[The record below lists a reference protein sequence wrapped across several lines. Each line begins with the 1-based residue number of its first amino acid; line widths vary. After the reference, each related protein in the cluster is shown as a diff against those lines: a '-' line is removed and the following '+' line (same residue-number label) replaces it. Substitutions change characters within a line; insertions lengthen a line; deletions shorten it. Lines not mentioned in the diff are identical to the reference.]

1 MNKSVVVVAVSVDA
15 RHVILFS
22 PDGSSVTLVQG
33 DPRITNI
40 MAVVKEPLSEVPPRP
55 VEVSLEMPRPIMEN
69 PEFGEAEQASG
80 GVIRFFKVAKK
91 RIADWFK
98 DEPEPAPAVAD
109 PAPSAYVSPQT
120 LGVVPGS
127 EVEPAE
133 EVTLE
138 PGNYDVLLTEFL
150 EGNKVAAIKAIRVT
164 TGAGLKESADL
175 VNASKPVMI
184 ATSVTAAKAQDIREQ
199 VLLAGGQ
206 VQLVKTP
213 TGDKPVI
220 EPAAPL
226 APVAPAEKTNEEKLA
241 EANARLDILEAE
253 GIKPSDP
260 KFKEEL
266 TEDETVVAVTNG
278 GRTIIPE
285 AQHLGNQ
292 LKAAT
297 TLKDFTG
304 FQKFLERLG
313 TVVNKRRFSVED
325 LMKFMKHGDL
335 PIADDGSI
343 VIYKRLTK
351 SGKDKQGRDIYVDVH
366 SRRVT
371 QRVGSRV
378 FMDESLVDPD
388 RRQDCSNGLHVA
400 ALSYLRS
407 FSGEITI
414 IGKVAPEDVIAV
426 PEYSNNKMRVAGYDI
441 LAVLDKDQTATV
453 NNGGKLSNVK
463 GGAELLNAVLR
474 GKHIKIDQTVQIG
487 GAQGTKLTITEL
499 ENVDPTVAPL
509 QPEDIRNSNLDIP
522 DAEGAIPPEPSKLVL
537 PADLKP
543 VKDAPANKTENLT
556 PVKPKVENVKKETK
570 AQTAQRLYDE
580 FKGAAT
586 STTAGTK
593 AAELLAFKKASKKSW
608 TALGLSDDIGELVTE
623 KATSV
628 APKVAVKTV
637 SGFDDLKAKAPKAGS
652 PKAQMAE
659 VLKGSKI
666 NVEIA
671 NKALAIKRSA
681 KKSWAVL
688 GVSDEVAAMIE
699 SLTK

>member
-40 MAVVKEPLSEVPPRP
+40 MAAVKEPLSEVPPRP

-98 DEPEPAPAVAD
+98 DEPEPAPAVAE

-138 PGNYDVLLTEFL
+138 PGNYDVLLTSFL
-150 EGNKVAAIKAIRVT
+150 AGNSVPVIKAIRIACGT
-164 TGAGLKESADL
+164 GLKEAKDL
-175 VNASKPVMI
+175 TDASKPVI
-184 ATSVTAAKAQDIREQ
+184 
-199 VLLAGGQ
+199 LLAGVTATKAQSIKEELLLAGAQ

-226 APVAPAEKTNEEKLA
+226 APVAPVEKTNEEKLA

-487 GAQGTKLTITEL
+487 GAQGTKLTITDL
-499 ENVDPTVAPL
+499 EDVDSTVAPL
-509 QPEDIRNSNLDIP
+509 QPEDIRNTNLDIP
-522 DAEGAIPPEPSKLVL
+522 DAEGAIPPEPSKPVL

-543 VKDAPANKTENLT
+543 VKDAPANKVENLT

-586 STTAGTK
+586 SSGAGNK

>member
-1 MNKSVVVVAVSVDA
+1 MKNSVVVVAVSVDA
-15 RHVILFS
+15 SYVVLFTD
-22 PDGSSVTLVQG
+22 DGNTVNLKQG

-40 MAVVKEPLSEVPPRP
+40 MTTVKAPLSEVPPRA
-55 VEVSLEMPRPIMEN
+55 VEVSLEMSKATLGN
-69 PEFGEAEQASG
+69 PEFGAAEEASG

-98 DEPEPAPAVAD
+98 DEPESPPAVAD
-109 PAPSAYVSPQT
+109 PAPSDFVAPQT
-120 LGVVPGS
+120 LGVVPGT
-127 EVEPAE
+127 EVQPAE
-133 EVTLE
+133 PEALVS
-138 PGNYDVLLTEFL
+138 GNYDVLLTSFV
-150 EGNKVAAIKAIRVT
+150 EGNKVAVIKAIRVS
-164 TGAGLKESADL
+164 TGAGLKESTDL

-184 ATSVTAAKAQDIREQ
+184 ATSVTATKAQDIREQ

-206 VQLVKTP
+206 VQTVMLPVGGNPVLEPEAPVK
-213 TGDKPVI
+213 
-220 EPAAPL
+220 PAAP
-226 APVAPAEKTNEEKLA
+226 TNEEKLA
-241 EANARLDILEAE
+241 LANARLDILEAE
-253 GIKPSDP
+253 GVKPSDP

-266 TEDETVVAVTNG
+266 TEDETVVAVTNN

-285 AQHLGNQ
+285 AQHLATQ

-297 TLKDFTG
+297 ELKDFTG
-304 FQKFLERLG
+304 FQKFLDRLG

-335 PIADDGSI
+335 PIADDGSL

-351 SGKDKQGRDIYVDVH
+351 HGKDKSGRDLYVDVH
-366 SRRVT
+366 SRKVI

-400 ALSYLRS
+400 ALSYLRG
-407 FSGEITI
+407 FSGGITI

-426 PEYSNNKMRVAGYDI
+426 PEYNNNKMRVAGYDI
-441 LAVLDKDQTATV
+441 LAVLDGKQASVV
-453 NNGGKLSNVK
+453 NRGGKLSSVP
-463 GGAELLNAVLR
+463 GGTELLNAVLR
-474 GKHIKIDQTVQIG
+474 GKHIPIDQTVQIG
-487 GAQGTKLTITEL
+487 GARGSNLTITDL
-499 ENVDPTVAPL
+499 ENVSPL
-509 QPEDIRNSNLDIP
+509 TEALKPEDIRNKNLDVP
-522 DAEGAIPPEPSKLVL
+522 DKDGYIPPKPSEPVKPV
-537 PADLKP
+537 DLKP
-543 VKDAPANKTENLT
+543 EEKAPANKAENLT
-556 PVKPKVENVKKETK
+556 PVEPKVENVKKETK

-593 AAELLAFKKASKKSW
+593 ASELLTFKKSSKKSW
-608 TALGLSDDIGELVTE
+608 TALGLSDDIGGLVTE

-671 NKALAIKRSA
+671 NKALAIKRAA
-681 KKSWAVL
+681 KKSWATL

>member
-22 PDGSSVTLVQG
+22 PDGRSVTLVQG

-40 MAVVKEPLSEVPPRP
+40 MAAVKEPLSEVPPRP

-98 DEPEPAPAVAD
+98 DEPEPAPAVAE

-138 PGNYDVLLTEFL
+138 PGNYDVLLTSFL
-150 EGNKVAAIKAIRVT
+150 AGNSVPVIKAIRIACGT
-164 TGAGLKESADL
+164 GLKEAKDL
-175 VNASKPVMI
+175 TDASKPVI
-184 ATSVTAAKAQDIREQ
+184 
-199 VLLAGGQ
+199 LLAGVTATKAQSIKEELLLAGAQ

-226 APVAPAEKTNEEKLA
+226 APAEKTNEEKLA

-292 LKAAT
+292 IKAAT

-426 PEYSNNKMRVAGYDI
+426 PQYSNNKMRVAGYDI
-441 LAVLDKDQTATV
+441 LAVLDKDQTTTV

-487 GAQGTKLTITEL
+487 GAQGTKLTITDL
-499 ENVDPTVAPL
+499 KDVDPTVAPL
-509 QPEDIRNSNLDIP
+509 QPEDIRNTNLDIP
-522 DAEGAIPPEPSKLVL
+522 DAEGAIPPEPSKPVL

-543 VKDAPANKTENLT
+543 VKDAPANKAENLT
-556 PVKPKVENVKKETK
+556 PVKPKGDDVKRETK
-570 AQTAQRLYDE
+570 AQTAQRLYAE
-580 FKGAAT
+580 FKSATT
-586 STTAGTK
+586 STGAGNK
-593 AAELLAFKKASKKSW
+593 ALELAMFKKASKKSW
-608 TALGLSDDIGELVTE
+608 TALGLSDEIGSVVTE
-623 KATSV
+623 AADAAK
-628 APKVAVKTV
+628 PPVAVKKV
-637 SGFDDLKAKAPKAGS
+637 DDFDGLTEKKAKPAKAGT
-652 PKAQMAE
+652 PKAQMEAL
-659 VLKGSKI
+659 LKGGTI
-666 NVEIA
+666 NESIA
-671 NKALAIKRSA
+671 RDALAIKRSA
-681 KKSWAVL
+681 KKSWAKL
-688 GVSDEVAAMIE
+688 GVSDPDVALIE
-699 SLTK
+699 TLMK

>member
-1 MNKSVVVVAVSVDA
+1 MNKSLVVVAVSVDA

-40 MAVVKEPLSEVPPRP
+40 MAAVKEPLSEVPPRP

-98 DEPEPAPAVAD
+98 DEPEPAPTVAE

-127 EVEPAE
+127 EVEPVE
-133 EVTLE
+133 QRNLE
-138 PGNYDVLLTEFL
+138 PGNYDVVLTAVPD
-150 EGNKVAAIKAIRVT
+150 GYGVPIIKAIRVAC
-164 TGAGLKESADL
+164 GLGLKEASDL
-175 VNASKPVMI
+175 VKAEKPVTVI
-184 ATSVTAAKAQDIREQ
+184 HSVTATKALVVESEL
-199 VLLAGGQ
+199 VLVGAT
-206 VQLVKTP
+206 VVLVKL
-213 TGDKPVI
+213 
-220 EPAAPL
+220 PAAGEAVAP
-226 APVAPAEKTNEEKLA
+226 APVKPAEKTNEEKLA

-253 GIKPSDP
+253 GIKPNDP

-426 PEYSNNKMRVAGYDI
+426 PQYSNNKMRVAGYDI
-441 LAVLDKDQTATV
+441 LAVLDKDQTSTV

-487 GAQGTKLTITEL
+487 GAQGTKLTITDL
-499 ENVDPTVAPL
+499 KDVDPTVAPL

-522 DAEGAIPPEPSKLVL
+522 DAEGAIPPEPSKPVL

-543 VKDAPANKTENLT
+543 VKDAPANKAENLT
-556 PVKPKVENVKKETK
+556 PVKPKGDDVKRETK
-570 AQTAQRLYDE
+570 AQTAQRLYGE
-580 FKGAAT
+580 FKSATT
-586 STTAGTK
+586 STSAGSK
-593 AAELLAFKKASKKSW
+593 ALELALFKKASKKSW
-608 TALGLSDDIGELVTE
+608 SALGLSDEIGLVVTQAADAA
-623 KATSV
+623 K
-628 APKVAVKTV
+628 PPVAVKKV
-637 SGFDDLKAKAPKAGS
+637 DDFDDLTEKKAKPAKAGT

-659 VLKGSKI
+659 LLKGSKI

-671 NKALAIKRSA
+671 NKALAIKRAS
-681 KKSWAVL
+681 KKSWANL
-688 GVSDEVAAMIE
+688 GVSDDLAAMIA

>member
-1 MNKSVVVVAVSVDA
+1 MKNSVVVIAVSVDSA
-15 RHVILFS
+15 NIVLFTE
-22 PDGSSVTLVQG
+22 DGDTVTVKQG
-33 DPRITNI
+33 DPRVTRI
-40 MAVVKEPLSEVPPRP
+40 METVKAPLSEVPPRA
-55 VEVSLEMPRPIMEN
+55 VEVSLAPVMPVVHK
-69 PEFGEAEQASG
+69 PEFDEAEKASN
-80 GVIRFFKVAKK
+80 GVVRFFKVAKK
-91 RIADWFK
+91 RIADWFS
-98 DEPEPAPAVAD
+98 DEPEQPTVTQPE
-109 PAPSAYVSPQT
+109 PSAYVNPIK
-120 LGVVPGS
+120 LGVIPG
-127 EVEPAE
+127 EAAE
-133 EVTLE
+133 TEFDDVVIP
-138 PGNYDVLLTEFL
+138 PGNYDVVL
-150 EGNKVAAIKAIRVT
+150 ESYPQGQKVAVIKAIRAVA
-164 TGAGLKESADL
+164 GAGLKEAHDL
-175 VNASKPVMI
+175 VS
-184 ATSVTAAKAQDIREQ
+184 SS
-199 VLLAGGQ
+199 L
-206 VQLVKTP
+206 
-213 TGDKPVI
+213 PVI
-220 EPAAPL
+220 VAYDVNDARVKLFVTELARLGGVVTYRPANAP
-226 APVAPAEKTNEEKLA
+226 APVAPVQTNEQKIV
-241 EANARLDILEAE
+241 EANARLDILEKEAV
-253 GIKPSDP
+253 PASDP
-260 KFKEEL
+260 KFYEKL

-285 AQHLGNQ
+285 AQHLAAQ
-292 LKAAT
+292 VKAAT
-297 TLKDFTG
+297 DLKDFTG

-414 IGKVAPEDVIAV
+414 IGKVAPEDIIAV

-441 LAVLDKDQTATV
+441 LAVLDKDQTSTV

-487 GAQGTKLTITEL
+487 GAQGTKLTITDL
-499 ENVDPTVAPL
+499 EDVDSTVAPL
-509 QPEDIRNSNLDIP
+509 QPEDIRNTNLDIP
-522 DAEGAIPPEPSKLVL
+522 NADGTIPPEPSKPVL

-543 VKDAPANKTENLT
+543 VKDAPANKAENLT
-556 PVKPKVENVKKETK
+556 PVKPKVENMKKETK

-586 STTAGTK
+586 STGAGTK
-593 AAELLAFKKASKKSW
+593 AAELMAFKKASKKSW